1 MSADVEVGSSSQARA
16 STEGGS
22 SVVSPPAK
30 LVKEVAQGT
39 SPPVERGESIPEI
52 EASTGST
59 FPQIPASPSLFEE
72 LSRQAGPLKLFN
84 TGDYAKSLHN
94 LDVIVVS
101 RAALMHP
108 FLSYGQN
115 IYTSITRYWY
125 WNDQIRANRL
135 LGIVAQR
142 GTSTF
147 LKALKENKD
156 LGSDNGLIG
165 QFGVGFYSAFLVA
178 ERVEKEEEP
187 KEGEEAKPEGEKKKK
202 KTVTEKYWDWEL
214 ANETKPMG
222 RCEIQRKSRKM
233 NIMSSTKRYSM
244 SSWILLL
251 TPTSP
256 EGEVE
261 FRSVLYIPGMAPLNE
276 DIVNPK
282 TKYPLDYKKFWE
294 NFGELIKLGCI
305 EDSGNHK
312 RSTPLLRFYS
322 SKSEEEY
329 YLASDSLKFAK
340 TAPFLEKFIEKGYRK
355 LIEIS
360 ITGDGDEDEVK
371 VREEKQEYNLL
382 CDWMKQQLDDKETK
396 VQVSKRLCSSPCVLV
411 SGKFGWSANMEGCLQ
426 ERSKQ
431 HGSKTKESC
440 GSTI

>member
-1 MSADVEVGSSSQARA
+1 MSAGVEVGSSSQAGA

-30 LVKEVAQGT
+30 LVKEVAHCT

-59 FPQIPASPSLFEE
+59 VPRIPPSLSLFEE

-84 TGDYAKSLHN
+84 TDDYAKSLHN

-108 FLSYGQN
+108 FLSYRQN

-165 QFGVGFYSAFLVA
+165 QFGVRFYSAFLVA
-178 ERVEKEEEP
+178 ERPDDKFEFMDPSRIQGLVKNYSQFVSFPWQEKSGAVEVEKEEEP
-187 KEGEEAKPEGEKKKK
+187 KEGEEAKPEVGFLL
-202 KTVTEKYWDWEL
+202 YDSI
-214 ANETKPMG
+214 AFMG
-222 RCEIQRKSRKM
+222 NLVSHF
-233 NIMSSTKRYSM
+233 
-244 SSWILLL
+244 LL
-251 TPTSP
+251 TGRVRIMRKRLVSKTFNMIQELS
-256 EGEVE
+256 E
-261 FRSVLYIPGMAPLNE
+261 SE
-276 DIVNPK
+276 D
-282 TKYPLDYKKFWE
+282 KKRADRD
-294 NFGELIKLGCI
+294 I
-305 EDSGNHK
+305 H
-312 RSTPLLRFYS
+312 
-322 SKSEEEY
+322 
-329 YLASDSLKFAK
+329 
-340 TAPFLEKFIEKGYRK
+340 YR
-355 LIEIS
+355 
-360 ITGDGDEDEVK
+360 GWG
-371 VREEKQEYNLL
+371 YNLL
-382 CDWMKQQLDDKETK
+382 CDWMKQQLGDKVAK

-411 SGKFGWSANMEGCLQ
+411 SGKFGWSANMEGCVQ
-426 ERSKQ
+426 EQPRQ
-431 HGSKTKESC
+431 HGSKD
-440 GSTI
+440 